1 MWQYDLRERVD
12 NVEEVSEL
20 LQVSQN
26 IVNNL
31 WLQIIKEFLW
41 NVFLHDKWKIN
52 YYNFLASNLIPFLN
66 NPIIIKNK
74 HLLQLF
80 NRIIKGTKLK
90 FDFLL

>member
-31 WLQIIKEFLW
+31 
-41 NVFLHDKWKIN
+41 
-52 YYNFLASNLIPFLN
+52 
-66 NPIIIKNK
+66 
-74 HLLQLF
+74 
-80 NRIIKGTKLK
+80 
-90 FDFLL
+90 